1 MVSDGTPNAGIIQPT
16 GTKHMEQKFCQ
27 SCGMP
32 LNEHNHGTN
41 ADDTPQR
48 IEMYYQFNKQGFC
61 ALLDSIAR

>member
-1 MVSDGTPNAGIIQPT
+1 
-16 GTKHMEQKFCQ
+16 MEQKFCQ